1 MFDNELKHLKLAYD
15 GIHSFKWKS
24 TAPLKSA
31 TPNYLTQKKEIIN
44 RKDGIQKANKKK
56 LHNGTSSF
64 TFLHI
69 M

>member
-31 TPNYLTQKKEIIN
+31 TPNYLTKKKEIIN
-44 RKDGIQKANKKK
+44 RKDGIQKAN
-56 LHNGTSSF
+56 
-64 TFLHI
+64 
-69 M
+69 